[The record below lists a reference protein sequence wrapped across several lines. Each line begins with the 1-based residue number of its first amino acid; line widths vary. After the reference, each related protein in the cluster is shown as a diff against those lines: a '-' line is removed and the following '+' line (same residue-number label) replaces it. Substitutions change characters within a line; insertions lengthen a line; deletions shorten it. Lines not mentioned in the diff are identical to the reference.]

1 VGSLRV
7 ARNDS
12 KDTTICPSDQHALVR
27 LFGKLDL
34 DSAPQ
39 LSEELEQL
47 ARDKVRH
54 VALDLSALEFMDSIG
69 LSLFLGEH
77 QRVES
82 MGGELII
89 FSPSPQV
96 RRLFEATGL
105 NELFNVRPPQA
116 AALT

>member
-7 ARNDS
+7 VRNDG
-12 KDTTICPSDQHALVR
+12 KDTTICSADQHALVR
-27 LFGKLDL
+27 LFGSLDL

-39 LSEELEQL
+39 FSVELEQL
-47 ARDKVRH
+47 AREKVRH
-54 VALDLSALEFMDSIG
+54 VALDLADLEFMDSIG

-89 FSPSPQV
+89 FSPSPLV
-96 RRLFEATGL
+96 RSLFEAAGL
-105 NELFNVRPPQA
+105 NERFNVRPPQA
-116 AALT
+116 VALT